1 MDKTLYIAVARQH
14 LFTLKRRPIM
24 FPLLD
29 VGGGRT
35 KSTGFVLESSDANLD
50 EILWRIA
57 GAAAE
62 EEHGKAA
69 GKKEVLCRHEL
80 VRFVGI

>member
-1 MDKTLYIAVARQH
+1 
-14 LFTLKRRPIM
+14 M

-29 VGGGRT
+29 VGGSRT
-35 KSTGFVLESSDANLD
+35 KSTSFMLESSDANLD
-50 EILWRIA
+50 GILRRGA
-57 GAAAE
+57 RAAAE